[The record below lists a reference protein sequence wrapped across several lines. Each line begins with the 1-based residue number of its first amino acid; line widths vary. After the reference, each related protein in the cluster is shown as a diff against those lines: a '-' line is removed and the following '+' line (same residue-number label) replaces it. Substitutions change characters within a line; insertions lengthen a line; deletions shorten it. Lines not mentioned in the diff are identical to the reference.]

1 VVTSVHPLEIYLYRD
16 GLVRFG
22 TEKYQDPHGSDLNN
36 LYSHLT
42 NR

>member
-1 VVTSVHPLEIYLYRD
+1 MVTRVHPLEIYLFRD

-22 TEKYQDPHGSDLNN
+22 TAKYDGHEEADLHN